1 MSEAIYVK
9 DQETVIAI
17 SYPEMLKYHGRAYLA
32 GVAMAFKLLEL
43 ALSILAGEEI
53 IPRDKISIL
62 LAVNGPGIIDGIEMV
77 TRANTHGRLTVDQMI
92 SFEQEAPDA
101 ADGGG
106 GKYYFEVA
114 ASEKK
119 VSLKLKH
126 GLIPAEFIELSYKVH
141 AGTITMAETIML
153 QKLKEEIAAFLMAS
167 AAGDLFTIVD
177 ISPEKNFQASR

>member
-92 SFEQEAPDA
+92 SFEQGSAGCRICWKLTTVVPHVTAAQAP
-101 ADGGG
+101 
-106 GKYYFEVA
+106 VRRR
-114 ASEKK
+114 S
-119 VSLKLKH
+119 
-126 GLIPAEFIELSYKVH
+126 
-141 AGTITMAETIML
+141 
-153 QKLKEEIAAFLMAS
+153 
-167 AAGDLFTIVD
+167 
-177 ISPEKNFQASR
+177 